1 MKQQSIVVSAA
12 LASALGSLLVA
23 LPAHGGEKKQA
34 DQITCED
41 FLKMAPASQ
50 ERIAYW
56 VNGYQH
62 GQGNPAVEVIE
73 FDKFGQPIGEIVE
86 DCKAT
91 PKETVWQKIKKH
103 L

>member
-1 MKQQSIVVSAA
+1 MRKQSIVVSTA

-23 LPAHGGEKKQA
+23 WPVQGGEKKQA

-62 GQGNPAVEVIE
+62 GQGNPAIEVIE
-73 FDKFGQPIGEIVE
+73 FDKFGQPIGQIVE
-86 DCKAT
+86 DCKAA
-91 PKETVWQKIKKH
+91 PKETLWQKIKKH

>member
-1 MKQQSIVVSAA
+1 MRKQSIVVSAA

-23 LPAHGGEKKQA
+23 LPVQGAEKKQA

-62 GQGNPAVEVIE
+62 GQGQPAIEVIE

-86 DCKAT
+86 DCNAA
-91 PKETVWQKIKKH
+91 PKETLWQKIKKY

>member
-1 MKQQSIVVSAA
+1 SIIVSTA
-12 LASALGSLLVA
+12 LTSALGSLLVA
-23 LPAHGGEKKQA
+23 LPVHGAEKKQA

-62 GQGNPAVEVIE
+62 GQGNPAIEVIE
-73 FDKFGQPIGEIVE
+73 FDKFGQPIGQIVE
-86 DCKAT
+86 DGKAA
-91 PKETVWQKIKKH
+91 PKETLWQKIKSH

>member
-1 MKQQSIVVSAA
+1 MKRQSIIVSAA

-23 LPAHGGEKKQA
+23 LPVQGGEKKPA

-62 GQGNPAVEVIE
+62 GQGNPAIEVIE
-73 FDKFGQPIGEIVE
+73 FDKFGQPIGQIVE
-86 DCKAT
+86 DCKAA
-91 PKETVWQKIKKH
+91 PKETLWQKIKSR